1 VSGVDSLRDVDVPVA
16 QFVVDGVPVQ
26 RDRVTARGLLQDAQ
40 RTFQQYEKTAWL
52 RAVIAERYLNGDQY
66 AGIDYRKN
74 ELIFDDWPQYL
85 PRVTRNLLRN
95 LHLTWQARVTK
106 NDPAVKAWGGEGS
119 LGDVETANVSNKLI
133 AFWRQQQDHRR
144 MISRAAWTCGA
155 QGTSALW
162 TYWDTTKGPTGSD
175 GTPLGDI
182 CVEPLAIWEWG
193 TDGSEAIED
202 SSYCYVRRYI
212 DRETARIKLL
222 KAGITDPPTSSPAQS
237 VWGENRELVECVY
250 YYHKRTPR
258 IPDGFFAV
266 HVSGHVVEHGPFPYE
281 HGELPIAVWKCGDKP
296 DSPHGGT
303 HVDDAIPLQAS
314 LNRLHASLASMT
326 TRSAKWLKVIAAKKI
341 ADLWNGED
349 QIIECDDPEAIAGL
363 RIVGPP
369 PPPPLL
375 LSQIEEHERMISIV
389 FGVNEAVVGSDASA
403 TKNARH
409 LAYISELDAQKFAA
423 TLAMRDH
430 ALLRMYRQMLALCKQ
445 YVVVPRM
452 LKVTGVAGLP
462 EIVRFVG
469 ADLATDVYLEPAPGV
484 DQTKTAE
491 AAQAEQDAVAGFE
504 PIERAAERRQTGQR
518 DTALEVMTRKA
529 VFQQAQQAM
538 QGFAVQPD
546 ETLVAS
552 TAVETLLSFIEANEQ
567 MGPQRLAPV
576 AALLNAYRALIQQQQ
591 PQQGGGSPEMTA
603 EVEQMA
609 AQQQQQTPGAL

>member
-1 VSGVDSLRDVDVPVA
+1 MSGVDSLRDVDVPVA

-26 RDRVTARGLLQDAQ
+26 RDKVTARGLLQEAQ
-40 RTFQQYEKTAWL
+40 RVFEPYEKTAWL

-106 NDPAVKAWGGEGS
+106 GDPAIKAWGGESS
-119 LGDVETANVSNKLI
+119 LGDVESANVSNKLI

-162 TYWDTTKGPTGSD
+162 IYWDTTKGPKGSD

-182 CVEPLAIWEWG
+182 CVEPLAVWEWG

-222 KAGITDPPTSSPAQS
+222 KAGITDPPSSSSAQS
-237 VWGENRELVECVY
+237 VWGENRDLVEVVY

-258 IPDGFFAV
+258 IPDGFYAV
-266 HVSGHVVEHGPFPYE
+266 HVSGHVVEHGPFPYQ
-281 HGELPIAVWKCGDKP
+281 HDDLPIAVWKCGDKP

-303 HVDDAIPLQAS
+303 HVDDAIPLQAA

-349 QIIECDDPEAIAGL
+349 QIIECDDPQAIQNL

-375 LSQIEEHERMISIV
+375 LSQIEEHERMIGIV
-389 FGVNEAVVGSDASA
+389 FGINEAVVGSDASA

-430 ALLRMYRQMLALCKQ
+430 ALLRLYRQMLSLCKQ

-452 LKVTGVAGLP
+452 LKITGVAGLP
-462 EIVRFVG
+462 EVLRFVG
-469 ADLATDVYLEPAPGV
+469 SDLATDVYLEPAPGV

-504 PIERAAERRQTGQR
+504 PIERAVERRQTGQR
-518 DTALEVMTRKA
+518 DTALETQTRKA
-529 VFQQAQQAM
+529 VFQQAQQAL
-538 QGFAVQPD
+538 QGFAVQAD
-546 ETLVAS
+546 ESLVAA
-552 TAVETLLSFIEANEQ
+552 TAVEVLLSFIEANEQ
-567 MGPQRLAPV
+567 MGPDRLAAV
-576 AALLNAYRALIQQQQ
+576 VQLMNSYRALMQ
-591 PQQGGGSPEMTA
+591 PEQAAGGSPEMTP

-609 AQQQQQTPGAL
+609 AQQNPGVLTP